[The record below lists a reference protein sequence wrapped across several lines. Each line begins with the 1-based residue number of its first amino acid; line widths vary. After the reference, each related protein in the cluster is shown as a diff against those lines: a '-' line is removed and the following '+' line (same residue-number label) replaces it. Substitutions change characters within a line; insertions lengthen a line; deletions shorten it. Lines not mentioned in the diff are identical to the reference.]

1 MKFHVN
7 RDVFSEAVSFVV
19 KLLPQRNPQPI
30 LAGVLIEASD
40 EGLSLAAFD
49 YEASARTTIEATVD
63 EPGTILVHGRLL
75 SEIASR
81 LPNAPIQIEVGED
94 DGIVL
99 TCGSARFTLAS
110 MPVQEY
116 PAIPEVSGESGL
128 VPAEEFATA
137 IAQVAFAASRD
148 DVTPVLTGVQLEVAG
163 TSLSLVATDRYRVAL
178 RDVSWDGGGVA
189 ADDESTTALVPART
203 LTEVGKT
210 FAHSGDIQVSFSGSG
225 DREIIAFTSGNKT
238 VTSLLIKGNFPP
250 VRRLFPEQTD
260 HYAVVNTAELAEAVR
275 RVSLVLDRSA
285 PLRFTFTEDGVSMDA
300 SGTEQARASES
311 VDATLAGE
319 DVTLGLNPQYLL
331 EALGAVKSEFA
342 RITFTSSDNA
352 NKLSPVLIT
361 PQTSAGDANAVSF
374 KYLLQPNL
382 LLR

>member
-1 MKFHVN
+1 MRFHVN

-30 LAGVLIEASD
+30 LAGVLIEAS
-40 EGLSLAAFD
+40 EAGLSLAAFD

-81 LPNAPIQIEVGED
+81 LPNAPIQIEVDED
-94 DGIVL
+94 GGIVL
-99 TCGSARFTLAS
+99 TCGSARFTLSS

-116 PAIPEVSGESGL
+116 PAIPEVSGDTGL
-128 VPAEEFATA
+128 VPAEDFATA

-148 DVTPVLTGVQLEVAG
+148 DVTPVLTGVQLEVSG
-163 TSLSLVATDRYRVAL
+163 TQLSLVATDRYRVAL
-178 RDVSWDGGGVA
+178 REIPWDGGSDAG
-189 ADDESTTALVPART
+189 DEPTTALVPART

-210 FAHSGDIQVSFSGSG
+210 FAHGGDITIAFSGSG
-225 DREIIAFTSGNKT
+225 DREIIAFTAGNKT

-250 VRRLFPEQTD
+250 VRRLFPEATD
-260 HYAVVNTAELAEAVR
+260 HHAVVNTAELVEAVR
-275 RVSLVLDRSA
+275 RVALVLDRSA
-285 PLRFTFTEDGVSMDA
+285 PLRFTFTTDSVSMDA

-311 VDATLAGE
+311 VDAHLIGD

-331 EALGAVKSEFA
+331 ESLSAVKSEFV

-361 PQTSAGDANAVSF
+361 PQTSVEKSGGESF

>member
-30 LAGVLIEASD
+30 LAGVLIEASA

-63 EPGTILVHGRLL
+63 DPGTILVHGRLL
-75 SEIASR
+75 SDIASR
-81 LPNAPIQIEVGED
+81 LPNAPIQIEVDD
-94 DGIVL
+94 DGGILL

-116 PAIPEVSGESGL
+116 PAIPEVTGDSGL
-128 VPAEEFATA
+128 VPSEDFATA

-148 DVTPVLTGVQLEVAG
+148 DVTPVLTGVQLEVSG

-178 RDVSWDGGGVA
+178 REIPWDGGGTA
-189 ADDESTTALVPART
+189 TDESTTALVPART

-210 FAHSGDIQVSFSGSG
+210 FAHGGDISIAFSGSG
-225 DREIIAFTSGNKT
+225 DREIIAFTAGNKT

-250 VRRLFPEQTD
+250 VRRLFPEQTE
-260 HYAVVNTAELAEAVR
+260 HHAVVNTAELAEAVR

-285 PLRFTFTEDGVSMDA
+285 PLRFTFTSDSVSMDA
-300 SGTEQARASES
+300 SGTEQARATES
-311 VDATLAGE
+311 VDATLLGGDE
-319 DVTLGLNPQYLL
+319 VTLGLNPQYLL
-331 EALGAVKSEFA
+331 ESLGAVKSEFV
-342 RITFTSSDNA
+342 RITFTSSENA

-361 PQTSAGDANAVSF
+361 PQTSVDRAGSDSF
-374 KYLLQPNL
+374 RYLLQPNL